1 MKCFQHA
8 GFAVDNTSRPMPS
21 HEYEPDRDEETR
33 NIFVQFTIQYSSIV
47 TADQLDVDLD
57 PHQKLLLLLMR
68 ILS

>member
-33 NIFVQFTIQYSSIV
+33 NIFVQFTTIV
-47 TADQLDVDLD
+47 TADQ
-57 PHQKLLLLLMR
+57 
-68 ILS
+68 

>member
-8 GFAVDNTSRPMPS
+8 GFAVDDTRPMPS

-33 NIFVQFTIQYSSIV
+33 NIFVQFTTIV

-57 PHQKLLLLLMR
+57 PPQKLLLLLMR